1 MISFIILA
9 AGKGSRMNILE
20 QKCSLEIIDKAMINY
35 TLDAIRKI
43 KDKEI
48 ICVTSYK
55 EKELREKIEITND
68 INFVH
73 QAEILGT
80 CDAIKWGLKEV
91 SGDEVI
97 IIPGDSPIFSLKL
110 LDNIINYHHNNY
122 ADITMVGCFSKDLGS
137 YGKII
142 YSKNKA
148 RIIEAC
154 ERNDNE
160 GIKNSGVYMFNT
172 NVLRSKI
179 NHVMINAKGN
189 EFYFTDIFK
198 YCDEYKSVLYL
209 SEEIN
214 GTNTMLE
221 LLKLEDDLRKKII
234 LEHIE
239 NGVRISNIETTSIGI
254 NVKIAKG
261 VKISGNVR
269 ILGNSDIAFNSIIT
283 DSDIR
288 DSKIGN
294 NTVIYKSVVNKSIIG
309 NYTSVGPYANIREET
324 RICDNVRI
332 GNFVEIKKSEINNNT
347 KCAHLTYVGDTK
359 CGNDVNF
366 GCGVVTCN
374 FDGNKKHQTIIQDNA
389 FIGSNVNLI
398 APINIAKNT
407 FIAAGC
413 TVTNDTNENDF
424 IKRTF

>member
-9 AGKGSRMNILE
+9 AGRGSRMNILE
-20 QKCSLEIIDKAMINY
+20 QKCSLEIIDKALINY
-35 TLDAIRKI
+35 TLESIRKI

-55 EKELREKIEITND
+55 EKELKERIEISND
-68 INFVH
+68 VNFVH
-73 QAEILGT
+73 QADILGT
-80 CDAIKWGLKEV
+80 CDAIKWGLKAA
-91 SGDEVI
+91 SGDECI
-97 IIPGDSPIFSLKL
+97 IIPGDSPIFSSKL
-110 LDNIINYHHNNY
+110 LENIIDYHHNNY
-122 ADITMVGCFSKDLGS
+122 ADITLVGCYSKDLQS

-148 RIIEAC
+148 RIIEAS
-154 ERNDNE
+154 ERNCNE

-172 NVLRSKI
+172 DVLRNKI
-179 NHVMINAKGN
+179 NHVGINAAGK

-198 YCDEYKSVLYL
+198 YCDEYKSILYL
-209 SEEIN
+209 SEEIK
-214 GTNTMLE
+214 GTNTMNE
-221 LLKLEDDLRKKII
+221 LLKLEADLREKII
-234 LEHIE
+234 LEHIK
-239 NGVRISNIETTSIGI
+239 NGVRIANIETTSIGI

-261 VKISGNVR
+261 VRISGNVR
-269 ILGNSDIAFNSIIT
+269 IFGNTDIDENSIIT
-283 DSDIR
+283 DSDINN
-288 DSKIGN
+288 SKVGKN
-294 NTVIYKSVVNKSIIG
+294 SNIYKSVVNKSIIG
-309 NYTSVGPYANIREET
+309 NYTNVGPYANIREET
-324 RICDNVRI
+324 IICDNVRI

-347 KCAHLTYVGDTK
+347 KCAHLTYIGDTK

-413 TVTNDTNENDF
+413 TVSNDTKENDF